1 MATSITARYRWL
13 VFSRVLAAL
22 IPAFLLIN
30 TLGVA
35 LTFLL
40 PMAQHS
46 AIAWVTLFS
55 FAGYC
60 ALIMWVFHAKSLRK
74 IWGALLLA
82 IAFTSGISWWFIQ
95 MGRGQ

>member
-1 MATSITARYRWL
+1 MATTITPRYRWL
-13 VFSRVLAAL
+13 VFSRIMAAL

-35 LTFLL
+35 LTLLL
-40 PMAQHS
+40 PVAQHS

-60 ALIMWVFHAKSLRK
+60 ALVMWIFHAKSLRL
-74 IWGALLLA
+74 IWSSLVIV
-82 IAFTSGISWWFIQ
+82 IAVTSGLSWWFIQ
-95 MGRGQ
+95 MGNAQ